1 MIETSY
7 PLSESR
13 TGESAVLHAA
23 HLDFDDR
30 QLLAAMGLVDR
41 CQLRICQQGSP
52 CIVEVGGTRMAL
64 DRSLADSILV
74 WPARA

>member
-1 MIETSY
+1 MSETSY

-23 HLDFDDR
+23 HVDSDDR

-41 CQLRICQQGSP
+41 CQLRVCQQGSP

-64 DRSLADSILV
+64 ARSLADSILV
-74 WPARA
+74 RPARA